1 MITNH
6 LLVSPDW
13 PSITLQQIKDKAVT
27 GTLILRLSIRDNQ
40 QYLSTAKQLLPET
53 EQLRANRF
61 IQQDDQLRFVLG
73 RSLLRSVLSLYIQ
86 RSVTEVCLVYNAYG
100 KPVLPAHSPVKM
112 HFNISH
118 SGDYVLMALSDA
130 PVGIDTE
137 HLIAGFA
144 YQEFVSTVFSTAE
157 IKAIRQASVPYET
170 FYLFW
175 TRKEAFLKNRGCG
188 LALSP
193 QAIPVLDGQHLLPS
207 QPPIAYA
214 IHSFFYAHDYIGSVC
229 LEQTALANIHFYTV
243 GLG

>member
-1 MITNH
+1 MITNQ
-6 LLVSPDW
+6 LLVPPVW
-13 PSITLQQIKDKAVT
+13 PPINLQQIRDKMAV
-27 GTLILRLSIRDNQ
+27 GTLILRLSIQDNR

-73 RSLLRSVLSLYIQ
+73 RRLLREILGLHIQ
-86 RSVTEVCLVYNAYG
+86 CSAVAVPLVYNAYG
-100 KPVLPAHSPVKM
+100 KPALPTHNPVKV

-118 SGDYVLMALSDA
+118 SGDYVLIALSDT

-137 HLIAGFA
+137 HMKAGFA
-144 YQEFVSTVFSTAE
+144 YQDFASTVFSTAE
-157 IKAIRQASVPYET
+157 TNAIKQSPIPYET

-175 TRKEAFLKNRGCG
+175 TRKEAFLKNKGCG

-193 QAIPVLDGQHLLPS
+193 QEIPALDGQHLLPVKT
-207 QPPIAYA
+207 PTAYA
-214 IHSFFYAHDYIGSVC
+214 IHSFSYARDYIGSIC
-229 LEQTALANIHFYTV
+229 LKQTAMTNIHFYTV